1 MSAGPFAD
9 RLRKNARHLH
19 KWGKTRGLTAYRLYD
34 RDMPEYPYAVDWYA
48 GRVQLIA
55 YAGRRTSDPVVQTEV
70 LQAVL
75 DVLEV
80 PQERV
85 FLKSREPKAWGR
97 EQYQRLSAESAPFV
111 VEEQGLRFWVDLSA
125 HLDTGLFLDHRLTR
139 ARVREEAAGKSFLNL
154 FAYTGSFTVYA
165 AAGKARQT
173 TSVDL
178 SNTYLDWAQR
188 NLTLNGLDRPQH
200 RLIRADART
209 WLKQARREFD
219 LVVLDPPSFSS
230 SKGMRGTLDIQRDHP
245 RLLREALAVVAPG
258 GALYFSTPFQG
269 FHLSR
274 EAEGLGDF
282 EELTPRS
289 IPEDFRHQNV
299 HRCWRIVPRPS

>member
-1 MSAGPFAD
+1 MSAGAFAD

-19 KWGKTRGLTAYRLYD
+19 KWARTLGLTAYRLYD

-55 YAGRRTSDPVVQTEV
+55 YAGRRTSDPEVQAEV
-70 LQAVL
+70 LRAVL
-75 DVLEV
+75 EVLEV
-80 PQERV
+80 PEERV
-85 FLKSREPKAWGR
+85 FPKSRSPMAWGK
-97 EQYQRLSAESAPFV
+97 EQYQRLSAQSEPFV
-111 VEEQGLRFWVDLSA
+111 VEEQGLKFWVDLSA

-139 ARVREEAAGKSFLNL
+139 ARVRDEAAGKNVLNL

-165 AAGKARQT
+165 AAGKARRT

-188 NLTLNGLDRPQH
+188 NLALNGLEKPQH
-200 RLIRADART
+200 RLIRADVRT
-209 WLKQARREFD
+209 WLKQARPEFD

-230 SKGMRGTLDIQRDHP
+230 SKAMRGTLDIQRDHP
-245 RLLREALAVVAPG
+245 RLLREALAVVARG

-269 FHLSR
+269 FHLSP
-274 EAEGLGDF
+274 EAEALGDF

-289 IPEDFRHQNV
+289 IPEDFRQRNV
-299 HRCWRIVPRPS
+299 HRCWRVVPRR